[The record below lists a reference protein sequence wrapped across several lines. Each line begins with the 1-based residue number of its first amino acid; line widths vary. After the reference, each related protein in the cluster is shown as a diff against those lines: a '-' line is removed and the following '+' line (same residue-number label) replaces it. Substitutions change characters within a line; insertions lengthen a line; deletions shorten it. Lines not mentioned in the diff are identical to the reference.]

1 MRILI
6 IISSLILVLYSN
18 YSTSQDLEECNYFTK
33 KYERIY
39 NLPNNLLTSIALVE
53 SGIKQQQQQYTSW
66 PWTLNVS
73 GKSYYFDDRAELLAF
88 LDQNFS
94 SKKSI
99 DVGCMQINTRYHLK
113 NFKNLD
119 ELVDPE
125 KNVRYAAIFLS
136 NLYKK
141 YKSWNEAI
149 SRYHSSIPKYKKR
162 YLNKV
167 HKFWNNIRQKKI
179 ILKSDYLSI
188 SEKQQIS
195 QFREILKN
203 EKL

>member
-1 MRILI
+1 MKNIITLFIYIYILYG
-6 IISSLILVLYSN
+6 SYLH
-18 YSTSQDLEECNYFTK
+18 SQDLEQCNYFTK
-33 KYERIY
+33 KYEKIY

-53 SGIKQQQQQYTSW
+53 SGIKKKKNQYTSW

-73 GKSYYFDDRAELLAF
+73 GKSFYFDHRNELLDF
-88 LDQNFS
+88 LNQNFTPQ
-94 SKKSI
+94 KSI

-113 NFKNLD
+113 NFNNLD

-136 NLYKK
+136 KLYKK

-149 SRYHSSIPKYKKR
+149 SRYHSSIPKNKKR

-167 HKFWNNIRQKKI
+167 QTFWNNIRQKKI
-179 ILKSDYLSI
+179 ILKSDYISS
-188 SEKQQIS
+188 SEKEQIN
-195 QFREILKN
+195 QFRKILKS
-203 EKL
+203 ERL